1 MTTGQVIASVLIF
14 LALLNWRIVRQQ
26 PRWVRLASSVGL
38 FALLTVAVTFAVGS
52 PLDPTFS
59 QDAPVDR
66 IWQQINVALWWL
78 LAARLIVELT
88 TDALMSK
95 RFSGEG
101 RLFSDLLAGFIYLTA
116 LFTIV
121 GTVFALPI
129 GGLVATSGVI
139 AIVLGLALQNTLADV
154 FAGIAVGIERPY
166 AIGDQVWLD
175 GPIEGEVV
183 QINWRSVQIR
193 TAGNDIATVPN
204 SVVAKSRIIN
214 RSNPTTRR
222 SDVVHVP
229 CDAAVAP
236 GQAMELIHRAIL
248 LCPHI
253 LPAPAPSVALTRI
266 GKRSNH
272 YDVAFSVGHSDRL
285 RQTRSTLLS
294 EVLRQFRFAEPG
306 AASSAAAQEAGVA
319 GRSQSSRQGLCDI
332 PLFEP
337 LSPEN
342 RVKLEKKLVLRM
354 LEPGQTLF
362 SEGDKEASLFI
373 VDAGVLEVSR
383 RSGDTV
389 SIVGR
394 ISVGDYI
401 GEIGMLTGVPHA
413 ASVTALTV
421 STIFELRKDDV
432 APLLAEQP
440 ELLRI
445 LEVSARRGQAILD
458 RSVAASIGKEAVPSG
473 QLLERMRAFF
483 HLHRVERVDAP
494 SR

>member
-1 MTTGQVIASVLIF
+1 MMTGQIIASVLTF
-14 LALLNWRIVRQQ
+14 LALLNWRIVRSR

-38 FALLTVAVTFAVGS
+38 FALLTVTMAFTLGS
-52 PLDPTFS
+52 PLDPAFS
-59 QDAPVDR
+59 QEAPADR
-66 IWQQINVALWWL
+66 IWQQINGALWWL
-78 LAARLIVELT
+78 LAARLIVEVT
-88 TDALMSK
+88 TDALMSR

-166 AIGDQVWLD
+166 TIGDRVWLD

-204 SVVAKSRIIN
+204 SVVARSRIIN

-236 GQAMELIHRAIL
+236 GRAVELIHRAIL

-253 LPAPAPSVALTRI
+253 LPAPAPSVALIRI

-272 YDVAFSVGHSDRL
+272 YDVAFSVGHSDLL
-285 RQTRSTLLS
+285 RQTKSTLLA
-294 EVLRQFRFAEPG
+294 EVLRQFRFVETG
-306 AASSAAAQEAGVA
+306 AASSSAAREASGA
-319 GRSQSSRQGLCDI
+319 GRGPSSRQGLCDI
-332 PLFEP
+332 PLFEA
-337 LSPEN
+337 LSPE
-342 RVKLEKKLVLRM
+342 VQAKLEKKLVLRM
-354 LEPGQTLF
+354 LEPGQILF
-362 SEGDKEASLFI
+362 SEGDTEASLFI
-373 VDAGVLEVSR
+373 VAAGVLEVSR
-383 RSGDTV
+383 HTGDSV
-389 SIVGR
+389 SSVGR

-413 ASVTALTV
+413 ASVTALTA
-421 STIFELRKDDV
+421 STVFELRKGDV
-432 APLLAEQP
+432 APLLVEQP

-458 RSVAASIGKEAVPSG
+458 RSVAASIGKEVVTSG

-483 HLHRVERVDAP
+483 HLHRTERMDAP